1 MKNLFKRTFQVLAIL
16 IVLTITGL
24 SIFLY
29 SLNPNQYKV
38 ELSESIKSMTGYD
51 AQFNGNIKFAFL
63 PDFRLE
69 FANVILSKDHA
80 QVANIP
86 YMSGSLSLIDLLKH
100 HVNLKKIQIKQATI
114 TISNSIT
121 NKEKTNHTQLKKQTS
136 VTINQAQ
143 IDKLKSFN
151 LSALNIEQ
159 TKLIINDAGKKIQ
172 FGPFNLAAYNVNI
185 VDNIALQIEGPF
197 KVTSKD
203 FNLFTKI
210 KFKGDLKLDLKKL
223 LIDPLKAY
231 HFSSKINLPKM
242 VINRVKIDNI
252 FATVTSNGAVIH
264 GNLQQLKMYKGLA
277 KGQFEF
283 SPTNSHTVLNLELNH
298 MKVGKF
304 LQDLNSTQIVDGLL
318 TAKIKLNTH
327 GQTSQEKSH
336 NLNGSIL
343 AKIDNGVLNSID
355 INGLVSSINKIISKK
370 RSFKQYL
377 AMTLNHFQSN
387 DNFQNAPTPF
397 EFMTAHVRIKNGV
410 ASTKT
415 IKIHTK
421 TLDIKGEGSFTLV
434 SQLLNFKLSANM
446 SHPQGT
452 LKKTLKV
459 LDGGIPFIIK
469 GQINHL
475 SVQPD
480 MNVIMA
486 KVKSNLLNDS
496 DQSLTTTL
504 DSLKKKLPKLDQL
517 L

>member
-1 MKNLFKRTFQVLAIL
+1 
-16 IVLTITGL
+16 
-24 SIFLY
+24 
-29 SLNPNQYKV
+29 
-38 ELSESIKSMTGYD
+38 MT
-51 AQFNGNIKFAFL
+51 
-63 PDFRLE
+63 
-69 FANVILSKDHA
+69 
-80 QVANIP
+80 
-86 YMSGSLSLIDLLKH
+86 
-100 HVNLKKIQIKQATI
+100 
-114 TISNSIT
+114 
-121 NKEKTNHTQLKKQTS
+121 
-136 VTINQAQ
+136 
-143 IDKLKSFN
+143 
-151 LSALNIEQ
+151 
-159 TKLIINDAGKKIQ
+159 
-172 FGPFNLAAYNVNI
+172 
-185 VDNIALQIEGPF
+185 
-197 KVTSKD
+197 
-203 FNLFTKI
+203 
-210 KFKGDLKLDLKKL
+210 DLKLDLKKL

-242 VINRVKIDNI
+242 VINRVKVDNI
-252 FATVTSNGAVIH
+252 FATVTSNGTVIH

-298 MKVGKF
+298 IKVGKF

-343 AKIDNGVLNSID
+343 AKIDHGVLNSID

-387 DNFQNAPTPF
+387 DNFQSAPTPF

-446 SHPQGT
+446 SHPQGS

-469 GQINHL
+469 GHINHL